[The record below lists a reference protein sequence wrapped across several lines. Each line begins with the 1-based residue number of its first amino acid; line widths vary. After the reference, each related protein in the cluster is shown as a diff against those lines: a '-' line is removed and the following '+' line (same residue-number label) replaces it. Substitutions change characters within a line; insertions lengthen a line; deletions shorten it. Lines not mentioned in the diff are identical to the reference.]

1 MKQHSARSD
10 DAVTAPPTRALVP
23 KELIFPPGL
32 SARRKVW
39 RGAWGVFNRACAGN
53 TTLAEAL
60 AVARGIASNGPLA
73 VRQAKKSIHYG
84 LQTDLLSGYRFAV
97 EAYNHRVDT
106 DDRREGVRAFNEK
119 REPVFQ
125 GK

>member
-1 MKQHSARSD
+1 MGRLQSRVRS
-10 DAVTAPPTRALVP
+10 
-23 KELIFPPGL
+23 
-32 SARRKVW
+32 
-39 RGAWGVFNRACAGN
+39 N

-60 AVARGIASNGPLA
+60 VVARGIASNGPLA

-84 LQTDLLSGYRFAV
+84 LQTDLLIGYRFAV